1 MSRLFPPEEVPSI
14 LSRATDYI
22 TNSSIYRND
31 NARVVLFSIGT
42 GLALFKTISYTQAI
56 LAPLFRR
63 GHDLLTRYGK
73 DSWAVITGASDGI
86 GKGYAFEL
94 AKRGF
99 NIVLVGRNK
108 SKLEQVEMN
117 LKLAHPKVETRVVV
131 ADFADA
137 YQEGFAEK
145 VLEQV
150 KDLDVSILINNAG
163 TGYIGLYSN
172 MPTKTASDI
181 VLTNA
186 LAHALITRV
195 FLPKLA
201 LRYNKSAIIN
211 TCSFAA
217 ASPRPYAL
225 LYSSTKAF
233 HDHFSRGLA
242 YEHANIDILSL
253 KPGYVST
260 KMTRF
265 AETNY
270 RIISVEDHVNVALKD
285 LGSITHTYG
294 HWRHRIEA
302 FFVLNFIA
310 WIGNPYWRRR
320 YNVK

>member
-14 LSRATDYI
+14 LSRVTDYI

-31 NARVVLFSIGT
+31 NARVILFSIGT

-163 TGYIGLYSN
+163 VSN
-172 MPTKTASDI
+172 KGVLHEVPTATI
-181 VLTNA
+181 TNLILTNC
-186 LAHALITRV
+186 LGHALITRV
-195 FLPKLA
+195 LLPKLA

-211 TCSFAA
+211 TASLAGS
-217 ASPRPYAL
+217 SPRPYVT
-225 LYSSTKAF
+225 LYSSAKVF

-242 YEHANIDILSL
+242 YEYSNIDILSL
-253 KPGYVST
+253 KPGLVQT
-260 KMTRF
+260 KMT
-265 AETNY
+265 NY
-270 RIISVEDHVNVALKD
+270 VDINIKSTTVEDHVSVALRD
-285 LGSITHTYG
+285 LGSVSHTYG
-294 HWRHRIEA
+294 HWKHRFDA
-302 FFVLNFIA
+302 FFVNNLGDLV
-310 WIGNPYWRRR
+310 GNPYWKNR
-320 YNVK
+320 YQIK